1 MRRKSS
7 KKSRKSVKRK
17 AKLPLV
23 VDPATRKPSVFATL
37 IFALTVASA
46 LGIASYVAYEIIING
61 HCWSW
66 F

>member
-23 VDPATRKPSVFATL
+23 VDPATRKESVAT
-37 IFALTVASA
+37 TVFVVAI
-46 LGIASYVAYEIIING
+46 LGIIAYIVYEIVVNG
-61 HCWSW
+61 HCWSLS
-66 F
+66 